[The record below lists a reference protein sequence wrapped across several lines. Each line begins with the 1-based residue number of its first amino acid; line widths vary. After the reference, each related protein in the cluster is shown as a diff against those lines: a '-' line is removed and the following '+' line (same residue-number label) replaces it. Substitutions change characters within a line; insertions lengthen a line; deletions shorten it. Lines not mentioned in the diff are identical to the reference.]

1 VLRVRPCLPRERGAG
16 NAQNTQALGGHGV
29 HGPRQ
34 RGDVRGIEMAKIG
47 DRFGRALGR
56 DDEVLSG
63 IGTLPDVRHREE
75 TWAKSVSVH
84 EFPLG
89 TRQVFGLAQLLASEI
104 MKRPL
109 HGIEGLSLT
118 GEKAE
123 LDQAVE
129 VLWHFCAGRLP
140 GSKNLTILEPQLDDG
155 HSVLGQSAG
164 FVRTQHRCGA
174 EGFDGGSTPGQDTR
188 PRNSPRTHCRAHA
201 LLKRAESTEV
211 IIFLMADAVLVAK
224 ARQKTPE
231 GYYNLERMLR
241 RVLSSKGTVLLCGTC
256 KWMPVA

>member
-1 VLRVRPCLPRERGAG
+1 MASMDRVSAATSGALRW
-16 NAQNTQALGGHGV
+16 
-29 HGPRQ
+29 Q
-34 RGDVRGIEMAKIG
+34 RSAIASG
-47 DRFGRALGR
+47 ALGR

-256 KWMPVA
+256 NGCPWHERNGTGGWCTA